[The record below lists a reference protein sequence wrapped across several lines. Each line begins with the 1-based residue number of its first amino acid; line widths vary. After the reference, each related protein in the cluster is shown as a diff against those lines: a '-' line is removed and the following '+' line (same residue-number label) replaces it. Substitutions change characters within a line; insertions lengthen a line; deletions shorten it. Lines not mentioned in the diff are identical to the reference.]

1 VSLRWQD
8 KGASHNG
15 ALLHENCFSKWRN
28 ADALTGV
35 SRPMIKGH
43 FALGTNNR
51 GLMMRAFAF
60 LTLAGGIL
68 ATAPVPASA
77 AQIVEDFT
85 ISISGSTD
93 QDFEGTSFMEFDPS
107 FGTLMSIQESVTGSA
122 TWLTSFPG
130 ETLILTMQLTARSQV
145 FFSSATGGASVIQVN
160 MNGVSNIPSQFEGTG
175 SLEETLFSRQ
185 SPGADT
191 FSPAV
196 LDGTITYN
204 FTPPTGVSVGSAVP
218 EPSTWGMMLIGF
230 AGLGYAAV
238 RRKGARR
245 PVSA

>member
-77 AQIVEDFT
+77 AQIVENFT

-93 QDFEGTSFMEFDPS
+93 QDFEGTSFAQFNPLL
-107 FGTLMSIQESVTGSA
+107 GVLTSIQESVTGSA

-130 ETLILTMQLTARSQV
+130 DTLILNTKLIPSSQM
-145 FFSSATGGASVIQVN
+145 FSSSVTGGPSVIQVN
-160 MNGVSNIPSQFEGTG
+160 INGVSVFPSQFEGTG
-175 SLEETLFSRQ
+175 SLEETLISLDND
-185 SPGADT
+185 ANT

-204 FTPPTGVSVGSAVP
+204 FTPPASVGVGSAVP

-230 AGLGYAAV
+230 AGLSYAAV

-245 PVSA
+245 PVSS

>member
-1 VSLRWQD
+1 
-8 KGASHNG
+8 
-15 ALLHENCFSKWRN
+15 
-28 ADALTGV
+28 
-35 SRPMIKGH
+35 MIKGH

-93 QDFEGTSFMEFDPS
+93 QDFDSTQFAQFNPLLGVLT
-107 FGTLMSIQESVTGSA
+107 SIQESVTGSA

-130 ETLILTMQLTARSQV
+130 DTLILNTKLIPSSQM
-145 FFSSATGGASVIQVN
+145 FSSSVTGGPSVIQVN
-160 MNGVSNIPSQFEGTG
+160 INGVSVFPSQFEGTG
-175 SLEETLFSRQ
+175 SLEETLISLDND
-185 SPGADT
+185 ANT

-196 LDGTITYN
+196 LDGTVTYN
-204 FTPPTGVSVGSAVP
+204 FTPPASVGVGSAVP

-230 AGLGYAAV
+230 AGLSYAAV

-245 PVSA
+245 PVSS